1 MRSIH
6 TAVLKPETLEP
17 PTSEFASAA
26 HSGLAYHF
34 VEAAN
39 GLSTWPLLVVVV
51 ELLLDDELE
60 LEDDELEELLDED
73 DELLELLEDEE
84 LELDEDELL
93 EDEELELEEL
103 LLDEDELLEEL
114 LEELLD
120 EDELLLDELELLEP
134 PIEPAE
140 TVRVTLSSRAPS
152 SRLTI
157 RSVCAPAARL
167 LKVAGVIVP

>member
-1 MRSIH
+1 
-6 TAVLKPETLEP
+6 LL
-17 PTSEFASAA
+17 
-26 HSGLAYHF
+26 
-34 VEAAN
+34 EAAN
-39 GLSTWPLLVVVV
+39 GLSAWPLLVVVV

-93 EDEELELEEL
+93 EDEELDPEEPL
-103 LLDEDELLEEL
+103 
-114 LEELLD
+114 
-120 EDELLLDELELLEP
+120 
-134 PIEPAE
+134 IEPAE
-140 TVRVTLSSRAPS
+140 AVRVTLSNRAPS

-167 LKVAGVIVP
+167 LKVAGVMVP